1 MFNPEWLKLR
11 ADQLSVHADRIPWWL
26 LDTDAPAEPWQQH
39 HRAMAL
45 AWWLVDYDMAPA
57 LNPALEQARTILG
70 VPL

>member
-1 MFNPEWLKLR
+1 MFNPEWLLLR
-11 ADQLSVHADRIPWWL
+11 GPQLGYLTPPPWL
-26 LDTDAPAEPWQQH
+26 LDTDAPAEPWQQQC
-39 HRAMAL
+39 RALAL